1 VVDALFILN
10 KMFKIQVK
18 ERSMTKTELSQEKK
32 CSTCRVTT
40 PLKKFLRV
48 CPPATSTLY
57 SEGKQLGINFRTK
70 NDVIIMMEMAFV
82 E

>member
-1 VVDALFILN
+1 
-10 KMFKIQVK
+10 
-18 ERSMTKTELSQEKK
+18 
-32 CSTCRVTT
+32 VTT

-57 SEGKQLGINFRTK
+57 SGGKQLGINFRTK
-70 NDVIIMMEMAFV
+70 NHVIIMMDMAFV